1 MRFEE
6 LICYPKFS
14 KEEFEKRYA
23 ELKSLGIEE
32 LVEGGRTIILGYKIL
47 GKGTTSLVIKAI
59 YKGKTVALKIRR
71 TDSNRESMYEEAKI
85 LEMLKNKNIAP
96 ELFAY
101 SKNFIVMEYLEGRN
115 IDEFIMNANSIELI
129 KAIKKLIEHCII
141 LDKLGID
148 HGDLSN
154 ASDHVIVYDDE
165 VRIIDFESASLNR
178 KPQNLTSIIS
188 YLFLSKK
195 PFSNKLLEAFNLSR
209 IEVLEFAREYKKGNI
224 EPIMFLIRKL
234 ENYSG

>member
-32 LVEGGRTIILGYKIL
+32 LVEGGKTIILGYKIL
-47 GKGTTSLVIKAI
+47 GKGTTSIVIKAI
-59 YKGKTVALKIRR
+59 YKGKIAALKIRR

-85 LEMLKNKNIAP
+85 LEMLKDKKIAP
-96 ELFAY
+96 ELFTY
-101 SKNFIVMEYLEGRN
+101 SKNFIVMEYLEGKN
-115 IDEFIMNANSIELI
+115 IEEFIVNANASEYSKI
-129 KAIKKLIEHCII
+129 IKKLLEHCIL

-178 KPQNLTSIIS
+178 KPQNFTSIIS

-195 PFSNKLLEAFNLSR
+195 TFSNKLLEVYKLSTK
-209 IEVLEFAREYKKGNI
+209 EVLEIAREYKKGNL
-224 EPIMFLIRKL
+224 EPIMLLFRRL
-234 ENYSG
+234 ENYSC